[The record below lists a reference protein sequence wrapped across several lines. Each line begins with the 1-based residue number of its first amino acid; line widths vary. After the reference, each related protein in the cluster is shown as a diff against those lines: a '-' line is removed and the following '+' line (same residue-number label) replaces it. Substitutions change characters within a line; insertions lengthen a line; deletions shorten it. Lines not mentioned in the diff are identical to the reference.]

1 MIKLLILIGAAVAL
15 VFWWRR
21 RRSPT
26 TLPPGDEAYICSTCN
41 ETDCTCEKKSE
52 DETGSQP

>member
-15 VFWWRR
+15 AFWWRR
-21 RRSPT
+21 RQSSSA
-26 TLPPGDEAYICSTCN
+26 PPPVDEAYTCSTCN